1 MDEIH
6 TCENVRK
13 EKPSTLTDLIIKL
26 NVEVKIVKLFSIFF
40 HAEEMVF
47 MVCL

>member
-13 EKPSTLTDLIIKL
+13 EKPLTLTDLIFKL
-26 NVEVKIVKLFSIFF
+26 NIEVKIVKLLSIFL
-40 HAEEMVF
+40 HANEMVF
-47 MVCL
+47 MVFL